1 MAVVRV
7 KTNLRCAA
15 CVAAIAPTFDR
26 EPGIRRWAAD
36 VQSPEKPLTVEG
48 EITVTRV
55 AELLAGLGYASL
67 GEIPL
72 LSLGIVKPK
81 LEPVEPPTSYKPI
94 VLILVYLLAIV
105 AVIEWTSGHFHTM
118 RAMNHFM
125 AGFFLVFSFFKL
137 LDVPAFASSFRMY
150 DLAAMY
156 LPGYAYLYP
165 FLELGLGL
173 AFLSPI
179 SPIITN
185 GLALVVMGI
194 GLVGVVRSLVQKK
207 KVKCACLG
215 AVFNLPMSYVT
226 LTEDLLMVGMSSAML
241 VMLLFGS

>member
-15 CVAAIAPTFDR
+15 CVAAIASAFDA
-26 EPGIRRWAAD
+26 EPGVKRWAAD
-36 VQSPEKPLTVEG
+36 VQSAEKPLTVEG

-55 AELLAGLGYASL
+55 AEMLAAHGYASL
-67 GEIPL
+67 GEVTL
-72 LSLGIVKPK
+72 LSLGVVKPA
-81 LEPVEPPTSYKPI
+81 PVSSEPPTTYKPI
-94 VLILVYLLAIV
+94 VLILLYLLAIV
-105 AVIEWTSGHFHTM
+105 AAIEWTAGHFHTM

-137 LDVPAFASSFRMY
+137 LDVQAFASSFRMY

-179 SPIITN
+179 SPVVTN
-185 GLALVVMGI
+185 SVALVVMGV
-194 GLVGVVRSLVQKK
+194 GLIGVVRSLVQKK

-226 LTEDLLMVGMSSAML
+226 LTEDLLMVGMSATML
-241 VMLLFGS
+241 VMLLSGS